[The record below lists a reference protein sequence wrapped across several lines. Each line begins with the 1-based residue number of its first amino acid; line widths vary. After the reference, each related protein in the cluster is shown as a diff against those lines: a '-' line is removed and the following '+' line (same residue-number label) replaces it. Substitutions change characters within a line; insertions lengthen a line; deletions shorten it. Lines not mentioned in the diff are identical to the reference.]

1 MDSGQRRLVAT
12 MPLHAITSTYGE
24 EGLRERFAVEI
35 ESFPADDQHRL
46 NQALE
51 LAARLHAGD
60 HRERE
65 PYLNHLLRVAIRIM
79 SHYGVHDTDVVIA
92 ALLHDAV
99 EDHAAELAASLP
111 GGASAGPGSA
121 GDTRQAALEAL
132 AAKFGPRVA
141 ELVAAVTN
149 PEYAAD
155 RDEYEQY
162 REHVADSLRRH
173 PWARVIK
180 ASDFTDNGVGLIHT
194 TGPRL
199 RTLAGKY
206 APLVPI
212 LRELIVLPDTPLD
225 AAARQHILGQLDRA
239 AERFAAVLP
248 TDEVLPSRE
257 QGQPAHRLWDQP
269 GELLSPVTPA

>member
-1 MDSGQRRLVAT
+1 MDPDQRRLLAT

-24 EGLRERFAVEI
+24 QGLRERFAVEI
-35 ESFPADDQHRL
+35 ETLPEQDQRRL
-46 NQALE
+46 NRALD

-65 PYLNHLLRVAIRIM
+65 PYVNHLLRVAIRIM
-79 SHYGVHDTDVVIA
+79 SHYGVRDPDVITA

-99 EDHAAELAASLP
+99 EDHPDELAASFPAADSLP
-111 GGASAGPGSA
+111 AASGSGGSASDGSADAGASDSQRA
-121 GDTRQAALEAL
+121 AL
-132 AAKFGPRVA
+132 AAVAGEFGPRVA
-141 ELVAAVTN
+141 GLVAAVTN
-149 PEYAAD
+149 PPWAPD
-155 RDEYEQY
+155 RDAYEQY
-162 REHVADSLRRH
+162 REHVADSLRRN

-194 TGPRL
+194 TGPRV

-225 AAARQHILGQLDRA
+225 AAAKQEILTHLDRA
-239 AERFAAVLP
+239 ADRFAAVLP
-248 TDEVLPSRE
+248 SADGPT
-257 QGQPAHRLWDQP
+257 
-269 GELLSPVTPA
+269 